1 MNNDHKIRGTVCG
14 IAATVTWGI
23 NGTVSQYVL
32 QHYDLDSMWLACWRM
47 LFAGFV
53 IFLFTIIRK
62 GRGCFEILKD
72 KKSLRDLIIFA
83 VFGLLFNQLCYF
95 TAIQNT
101 DAGTATVMQSMS
113 TIVIL
118 IATSFTARRFPG
130 FYKTAAVLLAL
141 TGVYLISTESGIG
154 LSLTPKGLFWGL
166 LLAIAAASYILLS
179 RPLVDRWDSLTVVGY
194 GMLLGGIL
202 FSIIY
207 RPLRFHPGLDTA
219 FYFYFAFIV
228 LFGTILAFSLFLLC
242 IHDHAYR
249 LDLFE

>member
-83 VFGLLFNQLCYF
+83 VFGLLFNQLCYRLTLCPHCPLF
-95 TAIQNT
+95 I
-101 DAGTATVMQSMS
+101 DPPPPPP
-113 TIVIL
+113 
-118 IATSFTARRFPG
+118 FP
-130 FYKTAAVLLAL
+130 
-141 TGVYLISTESGIG
+141 
-154 LSLTPKGLFWGL
+154 P
-166 LLAIAAASYILLS
+166 
-179 RPLVDRWDSLTVVGY
+179 
-194 GMLLGGIL
+194 LGGGGVAGAL
-202 FSIIY
+202 NLLVSGG
-207 RPLRFHPGLDTA
+207 PLPPA
-219 FYFYFAFIV
+219 
-228 LFGTILAFSLFLLC
+228 
-242 IHDHAYR
+242 
-249 LDLFE
+249 